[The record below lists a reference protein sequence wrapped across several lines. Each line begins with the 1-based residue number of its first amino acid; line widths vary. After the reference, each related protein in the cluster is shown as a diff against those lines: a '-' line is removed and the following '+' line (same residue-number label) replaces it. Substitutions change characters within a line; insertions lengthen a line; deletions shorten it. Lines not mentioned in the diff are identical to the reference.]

1 MKNVLLSA
9 LLLVTLCSFGET
21 PLLLENQNHAAA
33 MQRQLAYQQLAQ
45 SNFNMALA
53 DANVKCG
60 RYQKM
65 RKTGLVLLC
74 VGAPVCATGIA
85 GMAAGSVLAYNG
97 EYAGVPLM
105 AVGAVFFVGGLGMTG
120 AGVPLYI
127 IGKVKSQKYCG
138 GTSFELQQNKNGL
151 GLAYKF

>member
-1 MKNVLLSA
+1 MKNVFVLA
-9 LLLVTLCSFGET
+9 LLFVTLFSFGEK
-21 PLLLENQNHAAA
+21 PMLIESNWSAHNFE
-33 MQRQLAYQQLAQ
+33 RQQAYQQLAQ

-60 RYQKM
+60 RFQKM

-85 GMAAGSVLAYNG
+85 GMVAGTVLSYNG
-97 EYAGVPLM
+97 EEAGIPLIV
-105 AVGAVFFVGGLGMTG
+105 VGSVFCVGGLGMTG